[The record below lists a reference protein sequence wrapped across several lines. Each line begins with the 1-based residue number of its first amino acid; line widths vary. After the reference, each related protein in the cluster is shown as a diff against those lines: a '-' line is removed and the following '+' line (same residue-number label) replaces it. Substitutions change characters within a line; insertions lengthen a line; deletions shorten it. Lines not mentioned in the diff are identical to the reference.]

1 MKQRQ
6 LKSQLRL
13 KRKAEIV
20 SVSLSSKVLSLRLI
34 VMSTNLEYRA
44 RERQRK
50 RESERQASEA
60 QRRKG
65 RQGFIQTECGVTKRI
80 MVRNGVEYLV
90 CFWYVPLYTLHVCQR
105 TFHDPVTGL
114 VIYFD

>member
-1 MKQRQ
+1 
-6 LKSQLRL
+6 
-13 KRKAEIV
+13 
-20 SVSLSSKVLSLRLI
+20 
-34 VMSTNLEYRA
+34 MSTNLEYRA

-114 VIYFD
+114 VIYFDRGK